1 MVRQIPDQDF
11 TEPLFEVSLRA
22 KDDKSDVTLFL
33 NVGTRPGDSDV
44 LKERPLGG
52 QSTIIKDVRFKR
64 RHFLF
69 QI

>member
-1 MVRQIPDQDF
+1 M
-11 TEPLFEVSLRA
+11 SLRA

-52 QSTIIKDVRFKR
+52 PSTIIKDVRFKR
-64 RHFLF
+64 GHFFISNMIVYSLRDI
-69 QI
+69 QNVLH